1 MHKILFLL
9 LLGTAAWAADM
20 PMNDFS
26 DNRKIALQNSIVA
39 KVNGNTISMM
49 DVKKKM
55 DLLFH
60 QNYPN
65 LSTSTQARFQFYQ
78 VSWRQI
84 LMDLIDHELI
94 IADAEEKEVKLS
106 DGEVREEMER
116 RFGPNV
122 MKTLDQIGL
131 TYEETWQMVRNEL
144 LVQRMSW
151 WFIQSKAMQNVTP
164 QDLRIAYKQYLEQN
178 PPYQEWAYR
187 VISIRSDQP
196 QEKLAEE
203 IYQLLTASGKSPERL
218 SDKLKEFETDSTS
231 IQLSTEYVAADKDL
245 SEVHKTALASL
256 TPGTYSKPSF
266 QTSRADK
273 KTVHRIFYLMK
284 KTDHAAPLFTDLSQK
299 LREDLLQKAVVGESQ
314 VYLGKLR
321 KHYGF
326 DTAHIKE
333 VVPDNLTPFSL
344 E

>member
-1 MHKILFLL
+1 MRKTLFLL
-9 LLGTAAWAADM
+9 FLGTAAWAADR

-26 DNRKIALQNSIVA
+26 ENRKIAIQNSILA

-60 QNYPN
+60 QNYPH
-65 LSTSTQARFQFYQ
+65 LSESNQARFQFYQ

-84 LMDLIDHELI
+84 LMDLIDHELM
-94 IADAEEKEVKLS
+94 IADSEEKEVKLT

-131 TYEETWQMVRNEL
+131 TYDETWQMVKNEL

-151 WFIQSKAMQNVTP
+151 WFIQSKAMQSVTP
-164 QDLRIAYKQYLEQN
+164 QDLRLAYKQHLEKN
-178 PPYQEWAYR
+178 PPYQEWTYR
-187 VISIRSDQP
+187 VISIRSDHP
-196 QEKLAEE
+196 QDKLAEE
-203 IYQLLTASGKSPERL
+203 VYQLLAESEKSPERL
-218 SDKLKEFETDSTS
+218 AEKFKEFETDSTS

-245 SEVHKTALASL
+245 SEMHRAALASM
-256 TPGTYSKPSF
+256 TPGSYSKPSS
-266 QTSRADK
+266 QTSRVDK

-284 KTDHAAPLFTDLSQK
+284 KTDHPAPPFTDLSQK
-299 LREDLLQKAVVGESQ
+299 LREELLQKAVVEESQ
-314 VYLGKLR
+314 VYLEKLR

-326 DTAHIKE
+326 DTAHLKE